1 MSGAV
6 RLNISLPPTLLTVL
20 KVSIKAGADS
30 VFMRCGWASCP
41 APLSSGGSLSAQ
53 WPPGLGTSVCMEEG
67 LKDLR
72 THRCWEG
79 EGVS

>member
-6 RLNISLPPTLLTVL
+6 RSNISLPPTLLTVL

-41 APLSSGGSLSAQ
+41 APLSAQ

-72 THRCWEG
+72 THRCWER